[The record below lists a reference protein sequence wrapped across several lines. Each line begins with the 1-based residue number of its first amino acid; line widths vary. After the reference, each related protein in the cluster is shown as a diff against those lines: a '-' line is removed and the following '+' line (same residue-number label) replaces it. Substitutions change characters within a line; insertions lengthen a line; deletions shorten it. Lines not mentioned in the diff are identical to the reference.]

1 MVHNS
6 APCDLRCIP
15 ANVAAM
21 PKADVAHLLA
31 YGEGVAACRRVAM
44 GDAMCVE
51 IVEILPPPGRPD
63 LARGEPPQSDG
74 KPPNMN
80 KTARTTTSSK
90 PGRRIVARYNS
101 TCPVCRSVIMI
112 GETIGRIDR
121 TCARYGDPGW
131 LCIPCQAA
139 STTPAELNIRHVVAR
154 IYLRWAAGK
163 PVSLNAAEV
172 EILAE
177 EVLAADL
184 NLQPERRCD
193 AAEIESS
200 DEHSSIAWRDWD
212 QSEASTG
219 EIVGYMLDGLHFDF
233 SCNLRT
239 ATAFDLLAHIIASTC
254 TCGDHIPTRLI
265 PVYEV
270 MRIANAWDALEWHRP
285 LRREGKA
292 ALAQRYPRSTLPALP
307 FRSTTA

>member
-1 MVHNS
+1 M
-6 APCDLRCIP
+6 L
-15 ANVAAM
+15 
-21 PKADVAHLLA
+21 KADAAHLLA
-31 YGEGVAACRRVAM
+31 YGEGATARRRVAM

-51 IVEILPPPGRPD
+51 IVEILPSPGRTD
-63 LARGEPPQSDG
+63 LAGGELPPSGG
-74 KPPNMN
+74 KPPNVN
-80 KTARTTTSSK
+80 KTVRATTSNK

-101 TCPVCRSVIMI
+101 MCPVCRSAIMI

-131 LCIPCQAA
+131 LCIPCQTA
-139 STTPAELNIRHVVAR
+139 STAPAKLDIRHVVAR

-200 DEHSSIAWRDWD
+200 GEHSSIAWRDWD
-212 QSEASTG
+212 QSEASIG

-239 ATAFDLLAHIIASTC
+239 ATAFDLLAHIIESTC
-254 TCGDHIPTRLI
+254 TCGDHIPPRLI

-270 MRIANAWDALEWHRP
+270 MRIANAWDALEWHHP

-292 ALAQRYPRSTLPALP
+292 VLAQRYPRSTLPALP
-307 FRSTTA
+307 LRPTMA